1 MKKIMMNKADLD
13 IVNKIVEENGID
25 YNFWIVYTD
34 SSGIGYTLDLEYET
48 EINGRNATIRIPIS
62 GEENW

>member
-1 MKKIMMNKADLD
+1 MTKIMMNRADLE

-25 YNFWIVYTD
+25 YNFWIVYTN
-34 SSGIGYTLDLEYET
+34 SSGIGYTLDLEYEM
-48 EINGRNATIRIPIS
+48 EINGRHAIVRIPIC